1 MALLDKQVKII
12 LGTSFVIGVVGVA
25 YSWAS
30 WTTKTLIAVDKR
42 TEVMAVQVSANHEM
56 LTPLWEDFIQRKNS
70 YGDFKITD
78 EETNIK
84 TSFKEEKEEGKK
96 ESW

>member
-1 MALLDKQVKII
+1 MTKEII
-12 LGTSFVIGVVGVA
+12 VGVTISCSFGA
-25 YSWAS
+25 IAWIVA
-30 WTTKTLIAVDKR
+30 TLISVDKR

-56 LTPLWEDFIQRKNS
+56 LTPLSEDFIQRKNS

-84 TSFKEEKEEGKK
+84 TSFKKEKEEGKK

>member
-1 MALLDKQVKII
+1 MTKEII
-12 LGTSFVIGVVGVA
+12 VGITISCSFGAIAWIVA
-25 YSWAS
+25 
-30 WTTKTLIAVDKR
+30 TLISVDKR

-84 TSFKEEKEEGKK
+84 TSFKEKKEEGKK

>member
-1 MALLDKQVKII
+1 MTKEII
-12 LGTSFVIGVVGVA
+12 VGVTISCSFGA
-25 YSWAS
+25 IAWIVA
-30 WTTKTLIAVDKR
+30 TLISVDKR
-42 TEVMAVQVSANHEM
+42 TEVMAVQVSANHDM

-84 TSFKEEKEEGKK
+84 TSFKEKKEEGKK

>member
-1 MALLDKQVKII
+1 MTKEII
-12 LGTSFVIGVVGVA
+12 VGVTISCSFGA
-25 YSWAS
+25 IAWIVA
-30 WTTKTLIAVDKR
+30 TLISVDKR

>member
-1 MALLDKQVKII
+1 MTKEII
-12 LGTSFVIGVVGVA
+12 VGVTISCSFGA
-25 YSWAS
+25 IAWIVA
-30 WTTKTLIAVDKR
+30 TLISVDKR

-56 LTPLWEDFIQRKNS
+56 LTPPWEDFIQRKNS

-84 TSFKEEKEEGKK
+84 TSFKEKKEEGKK

>member
-1 MALLDKQVKII
+1 MTKEII
-12 LGTSFVIGVVGVA
+12 VGVTISCSFGA
-25 YSWAS
+25 IAWIVA
-30 WTTKTLIAVDKR
+30 TLISVDKR

-70 YGDFKITD
+70 YGNFKITD

-84 TSFKEEKEEGKK
+84 TSFKEKKEEGKK

>member
-1 MALLDKQVKII
+1 MPKEII
-12 LGTSFVIGVVGVA
+12 VGVTISCSFGA
-25 YSWAS
+25 IAWIVA
-30 WTTKTLIAVDKR
+30 TLISVDKR

-84 TSFKEEKEEGKK
+84 TSFKEKKEEGKK

>member
-1 MALLDKQVKII
+1 MTKEII
-12 LGTSFVIGVVGVA
+12 VGITISCSFGAIAWIVA
-25 YSWAS
+25 
-30 WTTKTLIAVDKR
+30 TLISVDKR

-84 TSFKEEKEEGKK
+84 TSFKEEKKEGKK

>member
-1 MALLDKQVKII
+1 MTKEII
-12 LGTSFVIGVVGVA
+12 VGVTISCSFGA
-25 YSWAS
+25 IAWIVA
-30 WTTKTLIAVDKR
+30 TLISVDKR

-70 YGDFKITD
+70 YGNFKITD

>member
-1 MALLDKQVKII
+1 MTKEII
-12 LGTSFVIGVVGVA
+12 VGVTISCSFGA
-25 YSWAS
+25 IAWIVA
-30 WTTKTLIAVDKR
+30 TLISVDKR

-84 TSFKEEKEEGKK
+84 TSFKEKKEEGKK

>member
-1 MALLDKQVKII
+1 MTKEII
-12 LGTSFVIGVVGVA
+12 VGVTISCSFGA
-25 YSWAS
+25 IAWIVA
-30 WTTKTLIAVDKR
+30 TLISVDKR

-84 TSFKEEKEEGKK
+84 TSFKKEKEEGKK

>member
-1 MALLDKQVKII
+1 MTKEII
-12 LGTSFVIGVVGVA
+12 VGVTISCSFGA
-25 YSWAS
+25 IAWIVA
-30 WTTKTLIAVDKR
+30 TLISVDKR
-42 TEVMAVQVSANHEM
+42 TEVMAIQVNANHEM

>member
-1 MALLDKQVKII
+1 MTKEII
-12 LGTSFVIGVVGVA
+12 VGVTISCSFGA
-25 YSWAS
+25 IAWIVA
-30 WTTKTLIAVDKR
+30 TLISVDKR
-42 TEVMAVQVSANHEM
+42 TEVMAVQVSANHEK

-84 TSFKEEKEEGKK
+84 TSFKEKKEEGKK
-96 ESW
+96 ESC